1 MAWRALRVCGRSR
14 VPASIAPSKRRRRT
28 RSPIASLALI
38 SITPSRASICRAT
51 SGRADRCRSKDH
63 ASPPH
68 CCNRVRNVA
77 FVNASDT
84 GTAWLGISDSNC
96 RIRARTIH
104 LKQRDNS
111 LGCGSRRS
119 RFSRLSCCVSHSCGN
134 DFGSCSTRR
143 CATENPVEPDV
154 ILHSTSPLNRACMVV
169 TDTEPERLALLPRQR
184 HWPPRGLG
192 GAARCCECRAPS
204 TNSCEIRC
212 LL

>member
-1 MAWRALRVCGRSR
+1 VCRE
-14 VPASIAPSKRRRRT
+14 P
-28 RSPIASLALI
+28 
-38 SITPSRASICRAT
+38 
-51 SGRADRCRSKDH
+51 
-63 ASPPH
+63 
-68 CCNRVRNVA
+68 
-77 FVNASDT
+77 
-84 GTAWLGISDSNC
+84 TAWLGISDSNC

-204 TNSCEIRC
+204 TNLAKYAAYYNEVRTHVSLGKDAPCTRAIERFGDMSPSDSWQAPPSIRSN
-212 LL
+212 LVFRSDRRGLRDRADPR